1 MASLTSLVQKIIE
14 RRSPLGNHNSS
25 YDDAASAGPLF
36 DKLDGKSLAGVFADP
51 GRAPPA
57 DDAAFSQYI
66 RCHNESQPEFDND
79 NLCASDQDPPPPGII
94 TIMVRV
100 CAFLLQT

>member
-1 MASLTSLVQKIIE
+1 M
-14 RRSPLGNHNSS
+14 P
-25 YDDAASAGPLF
+25 SAHGKATATFITLLDIYPTLAQLSGTALF
-36 DKLDGKSLAGVFADP
+36 DKLDGKSLAGVFANP

-66 RCHNESQPEFDND
+66 RCHNESQPAFDND